1 MPYLDLSHRMSTS
14 GRTIRG
20 LAGFLLLAAC
30 SGSHTDLAADSSS
43 ASVGG
48 AGGADGGSSSLGGF
62 SSSGGAP
69 PVIEP
74 DGPPKLTVVNGIVD
88 RDSLALCFLESP
100 ANASDAAE
108 PWPEAD
114 LDYAHAASVSLPG
127 APIPEGTDIEILVL
141 TGDLGAAGASDCRAI
156 ADDPFGFAGLEVL
169 SLGIAPAA
177 TFTQPR
183 STLLAVTGCFGG
195 ETHDGDD
202 LEDIC
207 GPSYMPDSPTPG
219 VVFAPLSRIGSGAGV
234 GLQVVNAT
242 GAIDTIAIYFRSA
255 IDGTLE
261 QSVAQEV
268 VPGAAAPF
276 PPNTALSA
284 SELGGP
290 SSATLRAIIDLLP
303 ADESIVS
310 LGDAMNAGGISAGD
324 FVNGGNVVLIAVGPS
339 PGAPTNSWWNP
350 FAVVAVVADP

>member
-1 MPYLDLSHRMSTS
+1 MPHLDSS
-14 GRTIRG
+14 IRRV
-20 LAGFLLLAAC
+20 ACFLLLAAC
-30 SGSHTDLAADSSS
+30 SGSHTDLAADTSS

-62 SSSGGAP
+62 SNGGAP

-127 APIPEGTDIEILVL
+127 APIPEDTDIEILVL

-169 SLGIAPAA
+169 SLGIAPAT

-195 ETHDGDD
+195 ATHDGDE

-207 GPSYMPDSPTPG
+207 GPSYTPESPTPG
-219 VVFAPLSRIGSGAGV
+219 IVFAPLSRIGSGAGV

-242 GAIDTIAIYFRSA
+242 GALDTIGVYFQSA
-255 IDGTLE
+255 VDGTLD
-261 QSVAQEV
+261 QSVAQQV
-268 VPGAAAPF
+268 VPGAASPF

-290 SSATLRAIIDLLP
+290 SSATLRAMIDLLP

-310 LGDAMNAGGISAGD
+310 LGEAMNAGGVTAGD

>member
-1 MPYLDLSHRMSTS
+1 MPHLDFHP
-14 GRTIRG
+14 GRAAC
-20 LAGFLLLAAC
+20 LLLLAAC
-30 SGSHTDLAADSSS
+30 SGSHSDLAADSSS

-48 AGGADGGSSSLGGF
+48 AGGGGGGASSQGGF
-62 SSSGGAP
+62 SNGGAP

-88 RDSLALCFLESP
+88 RDELALCFLQSP
-100 ANASDAAE
+100 ASAADNAE
-108 PWPEAD
+108 PWPEGR
-114 LDYAHAASVSLPG
+114 LDYAHSAAVALPG
-127 APIPEGTDIEILVL
+127 APIPPDSDIEVLVL
-141 TGDLGAAGASDCRAI
+141 TGDIGAAGASDCRAI

-169 SLGIAPAA
+169 SLGVAPAS

-195 ETHDGDD
+195 ATHDGDQ

-207 GPSYMPDSPTPG
+207 GPSYTPDSPTPG
-219 VVFAPLSRIGSGAGV
+219 VVFAPLSRIGSGSGV

-242 GAIDTIAIYFRSA
+242 GALDTIAIYFRSA

-261 QSVAQEV
+261 QSVAQQV
-268 VPGAAAPF
+268 VPGAATPF

-290 SSATLRAIIDLLP
+290 SSASLRGIVDLMP
-303 ADESIVS
+303 DSESIVS
-310 LGDAMNAGGISAGD
+310 LGDAMEGGSISAGD
-324 FVNGGNVVLIAVGPS
+324 FVNGGNIAFIAVGPS

-350 FAVVAVVADP
+350 FAVVAVLADP

>member
-1 MPYLDLSHRMSTS
+1 MPYPDLPNATSTV
-14 GRTIRG
+14 GRTKA
-20 LAGFLLLAAC
+20 LAACLLLLAAC

-48 AGGADGGSSSLGGF
+48 AGGGGGAGSSQGGF
-62 SSSGGAP
+62 SNGGSP

-88 RDSLALCFLESP
+88 RDAMALCFLESP

-108 PWPEAD
+108 PWPEAA

-127 APIPEGTDIEILVL
+127 APIPEDTDIEILVL
-141 TGDLGAAGASDCRAI
+141 TGDLGAAAASDCRAI

-169 SLGIAPAA
+169 SLGVAPAS
-177 TFTQPR
+177 TFTAPR

-207 GPSYMPDSPTPG
+207 GPSYTPDSPTPS

-242 GAIDTIAIYFRSA
+242 GALDSIAIYFRSA
-255 IDGTLE
+255 IEDTLE
-261 QSVAQEV
+261 QVVAVEV

-290 SSATLRAIIDLLP
+290 SSATLRAIIDML
-303 ADESIVS
+303 AASEDIVS
-310 LGDAMNAGGISAGD
+310 LGDAMEGGGITAGD
-324 FVNGGNVVLIAVGPS
+324 FVNGGNIALIAVGPS